1 MEREDRLIEGRSS
14 YEAPEFVSRV
24 PVWEAVK
31 REWAIVV
38 VPALL
43 LLGLGLFVGLS
54 RPPKYTAEAR
64 LTVGRLDVDP
74 AALATFASATNSLAS
89 AYSRAVAAEPVV
101 RRVTRKLKIPE
112 SRVRARVSATPV
124 QDSPV
129 IRVMATGKQ
138 EQPTVRLANATA
150 RALATYTTT
159 LNRSNAD
166 STLVLKQYRKASL
179 DLSRASDRRD
189 GLKQLGKGAVPKD
202 ELGAAEADVRSA
214 RLRVSSLA
222 TAYQSSQAG
231 KGASQLVQPLSDA
244 SSADSDRL
252 SIMEILAFAGLM
264 AGLLI
269 GIAVATV
276 RANQFARV
284 SLDN

>member
-1 MEREDRLIEGRSS
+1 VAL
-14 YEAPEFVSRV
+14 
-24 PVWEAVK
+24 
-31 REWAIVV
+31 
-38 VPALL
+38 PALL

-89 AYSRAVAAEPVV
+89 AYSRAVYAEPVV
-101 RRVTRKLKIPE
+101 RRVSRRLGIPE
-112 SRVRARVSATPV
+112 SKVRARTSATPV
-124 QDSPV
+124 AESPV
-129 IRVMATGKQ
+129 IRVKATGKQ
-138 EQPTVRLANATA
+138 KRPTTRLANATA
-150 RALATYTTT
+150 LALASYTTT

-166 STLVLKQYRKASL
+166 SSLILKQYRKASL

-189 GLKQLGKGAVPKD
+189 GLKQAAAPKD

-214 RLRVSSLA
+214 RLRTNSLA
-222 TAYQSSQAG
+222 TAYEGSQRG
-231 KGASQLVQPLSDA
+231 KGAAQLVQPLAEA
-244 SSADSDRL
+244 SGASSDRL
-252 SIMEILAFAGLM
+252 SIMEILAFVGLL

-284 SLDN
+284 PLDD

>member
-1 MEREDRLIEGRSS
+1 MEREDRLIEGGSS
-14 YEAPEFVSRV
+14 YEEPEYTARV

-38 VPALL
+38 LPALL

-101 RRVTRKLKIPE
+101 RRVSRRLRIPE
-112 SRVRARVSATPV
+112 STVRARVSATPV

-138 EQPTVRLANATA
+138 EQPTARLANATA
-150 RALATYTTT
+150 LALATYTTT

-166 STLVLKQYRKASL
+166 SNLLLKQYHKASL
-179 DLSRASDRRD
+179 DLSRASDRRN
-189 GLKQLGKGAVPKD
+189 GLKQQAAPKD

-214 RLRVSSLA
+214 RLRANSLA
-222 TAYQSSQAG
+222 TAYESSQAG
-231 KGASQLVQPLSDA
+231 KGASQLVQPLAGA
-244 SSADSDRL
+244 SGADSDRL
-252 SIMEILAFAGLM
+252 SIMEILAFAGLI

-284 SLDN
+284 SLDK